1 MCKFTFVP
9 LLGMLN
15 LSQMHSI
22 WLVTSIAASVLL
34 TVVVSFIDG
43 SFASK
48 AQLFLDL
55 YCFRLVVRSLLTC
68 LFLVN
73 RRSCTLCILQGNFNI
88 LYEPSILNMKPPKS
102 TGREQFGEAFVTGL
116 LNRFKSIVKK
126 IYWQLS
132 RCLQQVQLFIIIR
145 IYFSVL

>member
-1 MCKFTFVP
+1 MNIKFSYKGVFLLLFGVICANLLFVP

-48 AQLFLDL
+48 AQLS
-55 YCFRLVVRSLLTC
+55 FRFI
-68 LFLVN
+68 LFSIV
-73 RRSCTLCILQGNFNI
+73 CTLIT
-88 LYEPSILNMKPPKS
+88 YM
-102 TGREQFGEAFVTGL
+102 
-116 LNRFKSIVKK
+116 IV
-126 IYWQLS
+126 
-132 RCLQQVQLFIIIR
+132 F
-145 IYFSVL
+145 